1 MARWP
6 SKARS
11 DWKLRPRAGSFQRKS
26 LERGMFARAVAWGL
40 CWSWLWV
47 ACAGAAHM
55 PAATT
60 ADTARSDNRHGL
72 PLTLT
77 PSHREWTTDVRAR
90 GGPRPAAHR
99 VLSGR
104 GDAVGASRGSH
115 SGSGTDSPETGTRR
129 IPRIRASPSL
139 A

>member
-26 LERGMFARAVAWGL
+26 LERGMFARAMACGL

-47 ACAGAAHM
+47 ASAGAAHM
-55 PAATT
+55 PATTT
-60 ADTARSDNRHGL
+60 ADTARNDNRHGL

-77 PSHREWTTDVRAR
+77 PSDREWTIDVRAASS
-90 GGPRPAAHR
+90 GGPRAEACLVR
-99 VLSGR
+99 SGR
-104 GDAVGASRGSH
+104 GDTVGA
-115 SGSGTDSPETGTRR
+115 TRR
-129 IPRIRASPSL
+129 GHWGTHPGDVGA
-139 A
+139 

>member
-26 LERGMFARAVAWGL
+26 LERGMFARALACGL

-55 PAATT
+55 PATTT
-60 ADTARSDNRHGL
+60 ANTARNDNRHGL
-72 PLTLT
+72 PLMLT
-77 PSHREWTTDVRAR
+77 SSDREWTMDVSAAA
-90 GGPRPAAHR
+90 GLDLKPA
-99 VLSGR
+99 SCS
-104 GDAVGASRGSH
+104 AVGA
-115 SGSGTDSPETGTRR
+115 TRSAPTEGATR
-129 IPRIRASPSL
+129 EPTPRIEGHGGHVACALP
-139 A
+139 